1 MTDGERWMEEL
12 RAEGFTDLR
21 VCPTPPAGS
30 PEHTHDL
37 HTVHVVL
44 RGELVIEDDGG
55 RRTYLPGDRVEFPA
69 NTTHTAGTI
78 GGDGEMIVGVKP

>member
-1 MTDGERWMEEL
+1 
-12 RAEGFTDLR
+12 
-21 VCPTPPAGS
+21 
-30 PEHTHDL
+30 
-37 HTVHVVL
+37 VHVVL

-55 RRTYLPGDRVEFPA
+55 RRTYRPGDRVEFPA